1 MLLERLSSE
10 AGGVRIHFASF
21 FVQVQPALPVLDRQH
36 LETGKFQTFRLF
48 LIHMHIHK
56 QPWQVDNEPQQQA
69 ARGSYAEA
77 V

>member
-21 FVQVQPALPVLDRQH
+21 FVQVQLALSVLDRQH

-48 LIHMHIHK
+48 LTHIHK